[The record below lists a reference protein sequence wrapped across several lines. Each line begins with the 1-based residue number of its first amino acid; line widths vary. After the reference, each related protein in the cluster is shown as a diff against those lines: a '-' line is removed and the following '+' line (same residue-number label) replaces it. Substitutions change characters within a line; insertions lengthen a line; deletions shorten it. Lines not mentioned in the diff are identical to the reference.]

1 MGKSVYNAW
10 ALIEHTVDFVFE
22 AESLEEANRIARE
35 KFDAQGLESDGFE
48 LQNVVGPF
56 DLTRHT
62 QLTDGFV

>member
-22 AESLEEANRIARE
+22 AESLEEANRIALE

-48 LQNVVGPF
+48 LQDVVGPF
-56 DLTRHT
+56 DLTSHT